1 MNKATFMARL
11 NELLADITEAEKEEA
26 LSYYEE
32 YFADAGEENEESVIQ
47 SLGSPEKVAATIKA
61 GLSENAQEEGEFSEN
76 GYTNSYYD
84 TKDEI
89 AARNLS
95 SEERGFGKGKG
106 LSGISTGG
114 WVIILILC
122 LFALPILGPILLGI
136 AGTIFGLLVAIAAVI
151 FAVFVTG
158 VALVAAAIGMVVAGF
173 ATLFATPIVGVA
185 LLGAALI
192 VAGIGILAAILGL
205 WVVTKV
211 IPPLFRG
218 LVTIIRKPFERKGV

>member
-1 MNKATFMARL
+1 MSRKAFMARL
-11 NELLADITEAEKEEA
+11 DELLADITQAEKEEA

-32 YFADAGEENEESVIQ
+32 YFEDAGEENEEEVIQ

-61 GLSENAQEEGEFSEN
+61 GLSENAQEEGEFSET

-84 TKDEI
+84 KKDEI

-136 AGTIFGLLVAIAAVI
+136 AGTIFGVLVAIAAVI
-151 FAVFVTG
+151 FAVLVTG
-158 VALVAAAIGMVVAGF
+158 VALIVAAIAMVVAGF

-185 LLGAALI
+185 LIGAALV
-192 VAGIGILAAILGL
+192 VAGIGILIAILGF

-218 LVTIIRKPFERKGV
+218 FVELIRKPFARKGV